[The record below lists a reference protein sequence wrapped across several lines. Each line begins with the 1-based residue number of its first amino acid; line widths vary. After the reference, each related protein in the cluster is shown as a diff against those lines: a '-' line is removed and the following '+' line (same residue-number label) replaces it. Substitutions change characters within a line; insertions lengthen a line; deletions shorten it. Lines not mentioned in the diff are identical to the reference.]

1 MSSSLFI
8 KGVSEALKNEAKEQ
22 KDGILG
28 MLLDA
33 RAASLLGNTSESKE
47 ATETRAGKGTI
58 KLGKSTIRAGQD
70 F

>member
-1 MSSSLFI
+1 
-8 KGVSEALKNEAKEQ
+8 
-22 KDGILG
+22 

-33 RAASLLGNTSESKE
+33 RGASLLGNTSESKE

-58 KLGKSTIRAGQD
+58 KLGKSTIRVGQD